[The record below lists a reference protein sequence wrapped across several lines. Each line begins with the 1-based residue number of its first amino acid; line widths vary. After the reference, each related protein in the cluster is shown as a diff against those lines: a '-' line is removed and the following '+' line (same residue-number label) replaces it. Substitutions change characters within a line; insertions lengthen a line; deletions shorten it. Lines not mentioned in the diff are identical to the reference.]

1 MTRIAATLLP
11 LALAA
16 CSGGGETQNNSSAPA
31 PEVTGD
37 LNLAIGGDEIS
48 PIPEGEDLVGG
59 NEAGSVGAGNL
70 AAPPP
75 PAAPDLANNAAAR
88 EP

>member
-1 MTRIAATLLP
+1 MRIAVTALLP
-11 LALAA
+11 LGIAA
-16 CSGGGETQNNSSAPA
+16 CSSGGAQNNAASAPP

-37 LNLAIGGDEIS
+37 LNMAIGGDEIS
-48 PIPEGEDLVGG
+48 PIPEGEDLIG
-59 NEAGSVGAGNL
+59 NNPAGNL

-75 PAAPDLANNAAAR
+75 AAAPDAFNNTAAR

>member
-1 MTRIAATLLP
+1 MTRLAFTLLP
-11 LALAA
+11 LTLAA
-16 CSGGGETQNNSSAPA
+16 CSVGGVAQNILASPP

-48 PIPEGEDLVGG
+48 PIPEGEDLI
-59 NEAGSVGAGNL
+59 GSNATGNL

-75 PAAPDLANNAAAR
+75 PAAPDMANNAQAR
-88 EP
+88 